1 MIKGEC
7 KSFLIET
14 IDGSETPVPYI
25 PYGIDRKDK
34 PDAYV
39 PTTDAYVPS
48 TDAYVPTTDAYVP
61 SSDAYVSSTV
71 AYVPNADVSTQ
82 APKGN
87 YCINVQGNP
96 QRIRRLYG
104 IYTVFSCIF
113 MIQCNF
119 KLSLP
124 KHLYGH

>member
-39 PTTDAYVPS
+39 
-48 TDAYVPTTDAYVP
+48 
-61 SSDAYVSSTV
+61 SSTV
-71 AYVPNADVSTQ
+71 AFVPNADVSTQ